1 MPTQTILSKQSHR
14 QIASTFDCH
23 DLVTY
28 ILRNRKRLLTI
39 YRVNNDKMIASLNIH
54 LSHRGIF
61 LWPRC
66 IHYLNQFT
74 FSIWKGKKF
83 TSIRKDNYTCNYICP
98 STYFVPRVKQ
108 TTITCTCKFPFKYWC
123 MIKSNKFNANCLL
136 TWHRGI

>member
-39 YRVNNDKMIASLNIH
+39 YGVNNDKMIASLNIH

-74 FSIWKGKKF
+74 FFIWKGNKKGQLHVTIF
-83 TSIRKDNYTCNYICP
+83 VPY
-98 STYFVPRVKQ
+98 TYFVPRVQQ